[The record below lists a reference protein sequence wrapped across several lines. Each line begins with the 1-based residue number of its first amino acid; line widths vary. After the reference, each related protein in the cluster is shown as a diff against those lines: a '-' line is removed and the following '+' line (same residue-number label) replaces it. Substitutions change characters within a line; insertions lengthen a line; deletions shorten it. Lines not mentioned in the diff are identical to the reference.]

1 LYIRQRTNLVEHLV
15 ALIENESLNIAE
27 RQLLVADKRVQTT
40 GGSDNDVRIG
50 LLAGKGLDILLD
62 RGTTVE
68 DGGLDVRQV
77 LGETGVLV
85 LDLVGELTGVA
96 HDQDLAFTRDGL
108 QLVKSGE
115 DEDSG
120 LTETGLG
127 LAKNIDVQD
136 SSRDAN
142 LLDCG
147 SGADVRLCSM
157 KWEAKA
163 IRLARS
169 VHPAASHS

>member
-1 LYIRQRTNLVEHLV
+1 LYICKRTDLVKHLV
-15 ALIENESLNIAE
+15 TLIENESLDVAKG
-27 RQLLVADKRVQTT
+27 QLLVTDERVETT
-40 GGSDNDVRIG
+40 GGGDDDVGVR
-50 LLAGKGLDILLD
+50 LLAGQGLHVLLD

-68 DGGLDVRQV
+68 DSSLDVGQV

-96 HDQDLAFTRDGL
+96 HDQDLAFARDGL

-120 LTETGLG
+120 LTKTGLG

-147 SGADVRLCSM
+147 GGADVRLCSM
-157 KWEAKA
+157 K
-163 IRLARS
+163 
-169 VHPAASHS
+169 

>member
-1 LYIRQRTNLVEHLV
+1 LDIRKRTDLVEHLV
-15 ALIENESLNIAE
+15 TLIENESLDVAKG
-27 RQLLVADKRVQTT
+27 QLLVTDERVETT
-40 GGSDNDVRIG
+40 GGGDDDVGVG
-50 LLAGKGLDILLD
+50 LLAGQGLHVLLD

-68 DGGLDVRQV
+68 DSSFDVGQV

-96 HDQDLAFTRDGL
+96 HDQDLAFARDRL

-147 SGADVRLCSM
+147 VGADVRLCSM
-157 KWEAKA
+157 K
-163 IRLARS
+163 
-169 VHPAASHS
+169 

>member
-1 LYIRQRTNLVEHLV
+1 MYIRKRTDLVEHLV
-15 ALIENESLNIAE
+15 TLIENEGLDVAKG
-27 RQLLVADKRVQTT
+27 QLLVTDERVETT
-40 GGSDNDVRIG
+40 GGGDDDVGVG
-50 LLAGKGLDILLD
+50 LLVGQGLDVLLD

-68 DGGLDVRQV
+68 DSSLDVGQV

-108 QLVKSGE
+108 QLVKSGQ

-147 SGADVRLCSM
+147 GGADVRLCSM
-157 KWEAKA
+157 K
-163 IRLARS
+163 
-169 VHPAASHS
+169 